1 MLNCTTLASKISSVD
16 IDKVEA
22 VLSNATFAE
31 DDLYE
36 VFCVVHFDNGTSER
50 YDFACVCKWQLA
62 SLKDPSTDEAKIDI
76 ADLIE
81 DCLTFTLIG

>member
-22 VLSNATFAE
+22 LLN
-31 DDLYE
+31 DDVAYNLYE
-36 VFCVVHFDNGTSER
+36 VFCVVHFDDGTKKK
-50 YDFACVCKWQLA
+50 YDFDCVSKDQLA

-81 DCLTFTLIG
+81 DNA